1 MHQLKSFPHSIARQ
15 SLIVAA
21 TAVAL
26 NLTGCAS
33 HGIGMSSAPLS
44 VKTADG
50 VLTDAR
56 GMTLYTFNRDTVAG
70 KSACNGNC
78 AIKWPPLAADGT
90 GKAVGDYTV
99 IVRDDGTK
107 QWAYRGK
114 PLYLWSQ
121 DKAPGQIT
129 GDGFMNVWH
138 TAKP

>member
-1 MHQLKSFPHSIARQ
+1 MNQLKSFSHSIARQ
-15 SLIVAA
+15 SLVLAS

-33 HGIGMSSAPLS
+33 QSIGMSSVPMS
-44 VKTADG
+44 VKTANG

-56 GMTLYTFNRDTVAG
+56 GMTLYTFDRDSVAG
-70 KSACNGNC
+70 KSACSGNC
-78 AIKWPPLAADGT
+78 AIKWPPLTADGT
-90 GKAVGDYTV
+90 DKEVGDYTV

-114 PLYLWSQ
+114 PLYRWSQ
-121 DKAPGQIT
+121 DKAPGETT
-129 GDGFMNVWH
+129 GDGFMNIWH